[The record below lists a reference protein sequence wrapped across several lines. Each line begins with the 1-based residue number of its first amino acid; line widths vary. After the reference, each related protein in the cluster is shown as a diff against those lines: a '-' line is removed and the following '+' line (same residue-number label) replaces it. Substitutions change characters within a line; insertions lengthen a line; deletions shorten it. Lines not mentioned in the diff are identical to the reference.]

1 MGIPLLGQETTYSP
15 DKSLKIANG
24 TVASNP
30 LQCLRIVRKF
40 STRMRRQLLC
50 SSSRG
55 FPTIEYQ
62 FLLF

>member
-1 MGIPLLGQETTYSP
+1 MGIPLLGQGTTYSP